1 MSRPLA
7 GSLDDLARS
16 GSITAV
22 FHAGATALG
31 HHWQLFD
38 RAGSTLARTA
48 RVHNGGKAAQAF
60 WKFLTTTGLDANNDI
75 HVELLGAEDRLLAR
89 ASSSYFSETVGI
101 SDAGGRQ
108 VARSKRN
115 KQTFMVYGSNDTA
128 LFELTCD
135 GDGPWP
141 VRDSAGTV
149 VGELLAGEP
158 RPSLSPAMWQWIDP
172 QFALSTATYAR
183 TMHLSLRRVTRYSL
197 AHTEAAAPDAVAL
210 AVLPILAGLTY

>member
-1 MSRPLA
+1 MSSPLA
-7 GSLDDLARS
+7 ESLDDLARS
-16 GSITAV
+16 GGGTAV
-22 FHAGATALG
+22 FHAGATALS

-38 RAGSTLARTA
+38 RTGSALARTA
-48 RVHNGGKAAQAF
+48 RVHNGGKAAQVF

-75 HVELLGAEDRLLAR
+75 HVELLGAGDRLLAR
-89 ASSSYFSETVGI
+89 ASSSYSSETVAI
-101 SDAGGRQ
+101 TDPAGRQ

-115 KQTFMVYGSNDTA
+115 KQTFTVYGSDDTA
-128 LFELTCD
+128 LIELTCD

-158 RPSLSPAMWQWIDP
+158 GPSLSPAMWQWIDP
-172 QFALSTATYAR
+172 QFALNTATYAR
-183 TMHLSLRRVTRYSL
+183 TMHLGLRRVTRYSL
-197 AHTEAAAPDAVAL
+197 APTDASAPDAAAL